1 MYNKTILDTL
11 FDAKNDFFALCA
23 YRLWELIATVAFMA
37 MIPWGRKF
45 WLDAMHFL
53 IILNGFV
60 NIGFPEKICSPFI
73 VEVKFVLI
81 SMFIRQSTKQC
92 ILEVN
97 QGGVCVGGGMIPA
110 LSLVC
115 PAFDHLITIFAH
127 ARYGY
132 SLYFFI

>member
-11 FDAKNDFFALCA
+11 FDVKNDFFALCA

-53 IILNGFV
+53 ILMNGFV

-73 VEVKFVLI
+73 VGVKFVSL
-81 SMFIRQSTKQC
+81 SMFVRQSTKQC
-92 ILEVN
+92 GQMNCIFEVN
-97 QGGVCVGGGMIPA
+97 WVCVWVGGG
-110 LSLVC
+110 V
-115 PAFDHLITIFAH
+115 TKE
-127 ARYGY
+127 GY
-132 SLYFFI
+132 SNFFLHT